1 MKLIAELC
9 QNHNGDEALLEQM
22 VHAAAE
28 AGATHV
34 KIQNIYV
41 KNLTYRPQFEDG
53 LVVNGVT
60 HSIKRPF
67 HSEYE
72 RLKTLE
78 LSEGTIRNFIN
89 LCLDLKVVPL
99 TTCFAR
105 DDIKQCLDLGFP
117 EIKVASYDCASFP
130 LLRELAKSFKH
141 IYVSTGAT
149 FDHEI
154 AYAAQILNEQNT
166 NFSLLHCV
174 TKYPTQLHDFNLER
188 LNYLQQFCTEVG
200 LSDHSLVE
208 RDGIIASL
216 SAIMLGASVIER
228 HFTILE
234 KDKTKD
240 GPVSITPSML
250 NELAS
255 FSKLNQI
262 ERQAYLTSLAPEWKN
277 ILIGQSK
284 RELTDEEL
292 LNRDYYRGRFASPIF
307 EGQHNVTKMVFNWEE
322 TPLQ

>member
-22 VHAAAE
+22 VHGAAE

-53 LVVNGVT
+53 LVVDGVT
-60 HSIKRPF
+60 RSIKRPF
-67 HSEYE
+67 QSEYE

-78 LSEGTIRNFIN
+78 LSESVIQRFIR
-89 LCLDLKVVPL
+89 LCHDLKVVPL
-99 TTCFAR
+99 TTCFVR
-105 DDIKQCLDLGFP
+105 DDIQHCLDLGFP

-130 LLRELAKSFKH
+130 LLRELAKSFDH

-154 AYAAQILNEQNT
+154 EHAAQILNKQNADFT
-166 NFSLLHCV
+166 LLHCV

-188 LNYLQQFCTEVG
+188 LKYLKQFCKEVG
-200 LSDHSLVE
+200 LSDHSLVA
-208 RDGIIASL
+208 RDGITASL
-216 SAIMLGASVIER
+216 SAIALGATVIER
-228 HFTILE
+228 HFTVLE

-255 FSKLNQI
+255 FSKLDQNA
-262 ERQAYLTSLAPEWKN
+262 RQDYLTSLLPEWKK
-277 ILIGQSK
+277 ILIGQAK

-307 EGQHNVTKMVFNWEE
+307 EGQHNMTKMIFNWEE